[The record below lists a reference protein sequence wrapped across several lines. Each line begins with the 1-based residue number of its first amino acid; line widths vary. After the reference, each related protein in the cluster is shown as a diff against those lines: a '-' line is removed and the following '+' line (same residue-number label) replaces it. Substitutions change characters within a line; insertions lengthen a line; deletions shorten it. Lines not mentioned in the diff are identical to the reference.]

1 MKLFTVLLESTGN
14 LIRPDRV
21 QVLFGVKNMVRVFDV
36 AVPEQIRLQAYVY
49 YGDILN

>member
-1 MKLFTVLLESTGN
+1 MLLESTGN

-36 AVPEQIRLQAYVY
+36 AERIRLQAYFY